1 MVHLLLELS
10 PMRHQEYGFTLIE
23 LLVVVLII
31 GILAAVAVTALVN
44 AVQRGRQ
51 SRTMADIRNAALAI
65 ESYETDHSAFPGAS
79 GTIGDIAQYLEP
91 TYIQKVPSNDGW
103 NRPLL
108 FEGTAKSYTI
118 ISYGANARPD
128 TPYREGSTSR
138 FRDDLVFVN
147 GQFYQWPE
155 GLQTAD

>member
-1 MVHLLLELS
+1 
-10 PMRHQEYGFTLIE
+10 MRHREHGFTLIE

-51 SRTMADIRNAALAI
+51 SRTMADIRTAALAI
-65 ESYETDHSAFPGAS
+65 ASYETDHSAFPSAS
-79 GTIGDIAQYLEP
+79 GTLGDIAQYLEP
-91 TYIQKVPSNDGW
+91 TYIRNVPLNDGW

-108 FEGTAKSYTI
+108 YTGTSESYTI
-118 ISYGANARPD
+118 LSYGGNGHAD
-128 TPYREGSTSR
+128 TPYRQGRTSH

-155 GLQTAD
+155 GLQTGN